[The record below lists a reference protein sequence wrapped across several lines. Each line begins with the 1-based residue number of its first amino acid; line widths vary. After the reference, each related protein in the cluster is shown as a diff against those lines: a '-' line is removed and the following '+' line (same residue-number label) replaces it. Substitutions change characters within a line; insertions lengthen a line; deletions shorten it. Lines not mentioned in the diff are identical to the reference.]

1 MASGSSI
8 GMMEGAF
15 FVGRGELL
23 SWVNDLLQINMNKV
37 EQMASGAAYIQIM
50 DAIFPNTVPMSKINW
65 MAKYEHEFVN
75 NYKILQQVFD
85 KNLVQKHIEV

>member
-1 MASGSSI
+1 MVSNGSI

-23 SWVNDLLQINMNKV
+23 AWVNDLLSTNLTKI

-50 DAIFPNTVPMSKINW
+50 DAIFPNSVPMSK
-65 MAKYEHEFVN
+65 VN
-75 NYKILQQVFD
+75 
-85 KNLVQKHIEV
+85 